1 MATPTLPEKD
11 LIARFGPTP
20 SYTPVNGW
28 DSREPDK
35 LVKTHCCFC
44 GVQCGIQLKV
54 KDNKIIGFE
63 PWEEFPVNQGKLCP
77 KGIKRYLQNEHPD
90 RLLAP
95 LIRTGNGFRQAS
107 WDEALDKT
115 VAAIRAIQS
124 KYGKDSFAFLG
135 GASMTNE
142 KAYLNG
148 KFARIALGTA
158 NIDYNG
164 RLCMVSAG
172 AANRMAF
179 GVDRAANPWSDIPLA
194 KTIIL
199 TGTNLAECFPIL
211 TDYIWRARDNGAKI
225 IVIDPRITPI
235 ARTADLF
242 LPVRP
247 GRDSALAH
255 GILHVMIE
263 RGWIDEK
270 FIAEHT
276 LDFDKVRE
284 LVKKYTPAVTE
295 KITGVPAAS
304 IVKAA
309 GIWGPAE
316 TSMLLH
322 ARGIEHHTKGVENV
336 LSYINLVLATGRIGK
351 PGCGYGTITGQGNGQ
366 GGREHGQRC
375 NQLPG
380 GRDINKPADRKF
392 IAEFWGIEEREMPQ
406 QGLTAC
412 EIFDAI
418 EDGKI
423 KGLMSISFNPLV
435 SIPDSNRTRAA
446 LEKLE
451 FYGAIDFFMNE
462 TAHYADVV
470 LAGSLQEEDEGTVT
484 TGEGRCVRLRNC
496 VSPPGNARL
505 DWKIICDLA
514 QRLGKRKHFDYE
526 RPEEIFNELAA
537 ASNRGPIDYSGM
549 SYEKIEKNMGIFWP
563 CPSEPGGTDALVR
576 QSPAGAP
583 ACRDTAS
590 EGACKTMTGEG
601 AGPTTESAAFDHPG
615 TPRLFEGGKF
625 HHADG
630 KAKFH
635 AYEYRPP
642 AEDID
647 AEYPIFFTSG
657 RVVSQ
662 YLSGTQTRRIGSL
675 VDQYP
680 EPLCE
685 IHPRMAEKL
694 GIKDRDMVKVV
705 TRRGEIVLPAQVV
718 KTIRPDTV
726 FIPYHWPGKKS
737 ANQLTNRA
745 LDPISKIPEYKVC
758 ACRVEKVQAPNSNIQ
773 RSTKNQF
780 SKIAMTLKI
789 FSLVFG
795 IWNFSGAWML
805 ELGAFL

>member
-1 MATPTLPEKD
+1 MATLTLPDDRYTELYGPTLNHT
-11 LIARFGPTP
+11 PTGGWN
-20 SYTPVNGW
+20 NGV
-28 DSREPDK
+28 PDK

-54 KDNKIIGFE
+54 KDNKVIGFE

-77 KGIKRYLQNEHPD
+77 KGVKRYLQNDHPD

-95 LIRTGNGFRQAS
+95 LIRNEDGFRAAD
-107 WDEALDKT
+107 WPEAMEKT
-115 VAAIRAIQS
+115 VGAIKNIQA
-124 KYGKDSFAFLG
+124 KYGKDAFAFLG

-148 KFARIALGTA
+148 KFARIALQTA

-211 TDYIWRARDNGAKI
+211 TDYVWRARDAGAKI

-247 GRDSALAH
+247 GRDSALAN

-263 RGWIDEK
+263 RGWTDEK

-276 LDFDKVRE
+276 HDFDKVRD

-295 KITGVPAAS
+295 KITGVPAKS
-304 IVKAA
+304 IIAA
-309 GIWGPAE
+309 AEMWGPAE

-336 LSYINLVLATGRIGK
+336 LTYINLVLATGRIGK
-351 PGCGYGTITGQGNGQ
+351 PGSGYGTITGQGNGQ

-380 GRDINKPADRKF
+380 GRDINKPEHRQF
-392 IAEFWGIEEREMPQ
+392 IADFWKIPEPELPK

-412 EIFDAI
+412 EIIDAI
-418 EDGKI
+418 ERGEI
-423 KGLMSISFNPLV
+423 KGMLSISFNPLV

-451 FYGAIDFFMNE
+451 FFGVIDFFLSE
-462 TAHYADVV
+462 TARHADVV

-484 TGEGRCVRLRNC
+484 TGEGRCVRLRNS
-496 VSPPGNARL
+496 VTPPGNARE

-514 QRLGKRKHFDYE
+514 KRLGREPWFNYANAG
-526 RPEEIFNELAA
+526 EIFTELAA
-537 ASNRGPIDYSGM
+537 ASKGGPIDYSGM
-549 SYEKIEKNMGIFWP
+549 TYEKIENNMGVFWP
-563 CPSEPGGTDALVR
+563 CP
-576 QSPAGAP
+576 AP
-583 ACRDTAS
+583 
-590 EGACKTMTGEG
+590 E
-601 AGPTTESAAFDHPG
+601 HPG

-625 HHADG
+625 HHPDG
-630 KAKFH
+630 RAKFH

-642 AEDID
+642 AEDVD

-662 YLSGTQTRRIGSL
+662 YLSGTQTRRIGAL

-685 IHPRMAEKL
+685 MHPLLATRL
-694 GIKDRDMVKVV
+694 GIKDRDQVKVT
-705 TRRGEIVLPAQVV
+705 TRRGEMTLPAQVV
-718 KTIRPDTV
+718 KTIRPDTI
-726 FIPYHWPGKKS
+726 FIPYHWGGKKA

-758 ACRVEKVQAPNSNIQ
+758 ACKVEKVADAPASAQGTTIAFKK
-773 RSTKNQF
+773 TK
-780 SKIAMTLKI
+780 
-789 FSLVFG
+789 
-795 IWNFSGAWML
+795 
-805 ELGAFL
+805 

>member
-1 MATPTLPEKD
+1 MATLTQPESRYTELYGPTL
-11 LIARFGPTP
+11 A
-20 SYTPVNGW
+20 YTPAGGW
-28 DSREPDK
+28 DNREPDK

-54 KDNKIIGFE
+54 KDNKVIGFE

-77 KGIKRYLQNEHPD
+77 KGVKRYLQNDHPD
-90 RLLAP
+90 RLLTP
-95 LIRTGNGFRQAS
+95 LIRSDDGFREAS
-107 WDEALDKT
+107 WDEAMGKT
-115 VAAIRAIQS
+115 VADIKSIQA

-142 KAYLNG
+142 KSYLNG
-148 KFARIALGTA
+148 KFARVALQTA

-194 KTIIL
+194 KVILL

-211 TDYIWRARDNGAKI
+211 TDYVWRARDAGAKI

-247 GRDSALAH
+247 GRDSALAN

-276 LDFDKVRE
+276 HDFDKVRE

-295 KITGVPAAS
+295 KITGVPAKS
-304 IVKAA
+304 ILAVAEA
-309 GIWGPAE
+309 WGTAE

-336 LSYINLVLATGRIGK
+336 LTYINLVLASGRIGK
-351 PGCGYGTITGQGNGQ
+351 PGSGYGTITGQGNGQ

-380 GRDINKPADRKF
+380 GRDISKPEHRQF
-392 IAEFWGIEEREMPQ
+392 IADFWKIPEPELPK

-412 EIFDAI
+412 EIIDAI
-418 EDGKI
+418 ERGEI
-423 KGLMSISFNPLV
+423 KGLLSISFNPLV

-446 LEKLE
+446 LDKLE
-451 FYGAIDFFMNE
+451 FFACIDPFLSE
-462 TAHYADVV
+462 TARHADVV
-470 LAGSLQEEDEGTVT
+470 FAGSLQEEDEGTVT
-484 TGEGRCVRLRNC
+484 TGEGRCVRLRNS
-496 VSPPGNARL
+496 VTPPGNARV
-505 DWKIICDLA
+505 DWQIICDLA
-514 QRLGKRKHFDYE
+514 KRLGKEKFFTYANAG
-526 RPEEIFNELAA
+526 EIFTELTA
-537 ASNRGPIDYSGM
+537 ASKGGPIDYSGM
-549 SYEKIEKNMGIFWP
+549 TYERIEQNMGLFWP
-563 CPSEPGGTDALVR
+563 CP
-576 QSPAGAP
+576 AP
-583 ACRDTAS
+583 
-590 EGACKTMTGEG
+590 E
-601 AGPTTESAAFDHPG
+601 HPG

-625 HHADG
+625 HHPDG

-642 AEDID
+642 AEDVD
-647 AEYPIFFTSG
+647 AEFPIFYTTG

-662 YLSGTQTRRIGSL
+662 YLSGTQTRRIGAL

-685 IHPRMAEKL
+685 MHPLLAAKF
-694 GIKDRDMVKVV
+694 GIQDRDLVKVT
-705 TRRGEIVLPAQVV
+705 TRRGDMTLPAQVV
-718 KTIRPDTV
+718 KTIRPDTI
-726 FIPYHWPGKKS
+726 FIPYHWAGNKA

-745 LDPISKIPEYKVC
+745 LDPISKIPEFKVC
-758 ACRVEKVQAPNSNIQ
+758 ACKIEKAAAAPL
-773 RSTKNQF
+773 KNLAA
-780 SKIAMTLKI
+780 K
-789 FSLVFG
+789 
-795 IWNFSGAWML
+795 
-805 ELGAFL
+805 

>member
-1 MATPTLPEKD
+1 MATLTLPNDSYTELYGPTL
-11 LIARFGPTP
+11 A
-20 SYTPVNGW
+20 YTPAGGW
-28 DSREPDK
+28 DNREPDK

-54 KDNKIIGFE
+54 KDNKVIGFE

-77 KGIKRYLQNEHPD
+77 KGVKRYLQNDHPD
-90 RLLAP
+90 RLLSP
-95 LIRTGNGFRQAS
+95 LIRSDDGFREAS
-107 WDEALDKT
+107 WDEAMDKT
-115 VAAIRAIQS
+115 VAAIKSIQA
-124 KYGKDSFAFLG
+124 KHGKDAFAFLG

-142 KAYLNG
+142 KSYLNG
-148 KFARIALGTA
+148 KFARVALQTA

-194 KTIIL
+194 KVILL

-211 TDYIWRARDNGAKI
+211 TDYVWRARDAGAKI

-247 GRDSALAH
+247 GRDSALAN

-276 LDFDKVRE
+276 HDFDKVRE

-295 KITGVPAAS
+295 KITGVPAKS
-304 IVKAA
+304 ILAVAEA
-309 GIWGPAE
+309 WGTAE

-336 LSYINLVLATGRIGK
+336 LTYINLVLASGRIGK
-351 PGCGYGTITGQGNGQ
+351 PGSGYGTITGQGNGQ

-380 GRDINKPADRKF
+380 GRDISKPEHRQF
-392 IAEFWGIEEREMPQ
+392 IADFWKIPEPELPK

-412 EIFDAI
+412 EIIDAI
-418 EDGKI
+418 ERGEI
-423 KGLMSISFNPLV
+423 KGLLSISFNPLV

-446 LEKLE
+446 LDKLE
-451 FYGAIDFFMNE
+451 FFACIDPFLSE
-462 TAHYADVV
+462 TARHADVV
-470 LAGSLQEEDEGTVT
+470 FAGSLQEEDEGTVT
-484 TGEGRCVRLRNC
+484 TGEGRCVRLRNS
-496 VSPPGNARL
+496 VTPPGNARV
-505 DWKIICDLA
+505 DWQIICDLA
-514 QRLGKRKHFDYE
+514 KRLGKEKFFTYANAG
-526 RPEEIFNELAA
+526 EIFTELTA
-537 ASNRGPIDYSGM
+537 ASKGGPIDYSGM
-549 SYEKIEKNMGIFWP
+549 TYERIEQNMGLFWP
-563 CPSEPGGTDALVR
+563 CP
-576 QSPAGAP
+576 AP
-583 ACRDTAS
+583 
-590 EGACKTMTGEG
+590 E
-601 AGPTTESAAFDHPG
+601 HPG
-615 TPRLFEGGKF
+615 TLRLFEGGKF
-625 HHADG
+625 YHPDG

-642 AEDID
+642 AEDVD
-647 AEYPIFFTSG
+647 AEFPIFYTTG

-662 YLSGTQTRRIGSL
+662 YLSGTQTRRIGAL

-685 IHPRMAEKL
+685 MHPLLAAKF
-694 GIKDRDMVKVV
+694 GIQDRDLVKVT
-705 TRRGEIVLPAQVV
+705 TRRGDMTLPAQVV
-718 KTIRPDTV
+718 KTIRPDTI
-726 FIPYHWPGKKS
+726 FIPYHWAGNKA

-745 LDPISKIPEYKVC
+745 LDPISKIPEFKVC
-758 ACRVEKVQAPNSNIQ
+758 ACKIEKAAAAPL
-773 RSTKNQF
+773 KNLAA
-780 SKIAMTLKI
+780 K
-789 FSLVFG
+789 
-795 IWNFSGAWML
+795 
-805 ELGAFL
+805 

>member
-1 MATPTLPEKD
+1 MAKLTLPEDKYIE
-11 LIARFGPTP
+11 LYGPTP
-20 SYTPVNGW
+20 NYTPAGGW
-28 DSREPDK
+28 STAEPDK

-54 KDNKIIGFE
+54 KDNKVIGFE

-77 KGIKRYLQNEHPD
+77 KGVKRYMQNEHPD
-90 RLLAP
+90 RLMSP
-95 LIRTGNGFRQAS
+95 LIRTENGFR
-107 WDEALDKT
+107 EAGWYE
-115 VAAIRAIQS
+115 AISETANKIKAIQE
-124 KYGKDSFAFLG
+124 KYGKDAVAFLG

-148 KFARIALGTA
+148 KFARVALQTA

-172 AANRMAF
+172 AANKMAF

-194 KTIIL
+194 KVIIL

-247 GRDSALAH
+247 GRDSALAN

-263 RGWIDEK
+263 RGWTDEK

-276 LDFDKVRE
+276 QDFDKVRE
-284 LVKKYTPAVTE
+284 LVKKYTPEVTE

-304 IVKAA
+304 IIKAA
-309 GIWGPAE
+309 EMWGPAE

-336 LSYINLVLATGRIGK
+336 LTYINLVLATGRIGK

-380 GRDINKPADRKF
+380 GRDISYREHRKF
-392 IAEFWGIEEREMPQ
+392 IADFWGVPEPEIPK

-412 EIFDAI
+412 EIIDAI
-418 EDGKI
+418 ERGEI
-423 KGLMSISFNPLV
+423 KGLLSISFNPLV

-451 FYGAIDFFMNE
+451 FFAVIDFFMSE
-462 TAHYADVV
+462 TARYADVV

-484 TGEGRCVRLRNC
+484 TGEGRCVRLRNS
-496 VSPPGNARL
+496 VKPPENART
-505 DWKIICDLA
+505 DWWIICELA
-514 QRLGKRKHFDYE
+514 KRFGKEQFFNYRN
-526 RPEEIFNELAA
+526 PGEIFKELTA
-537 ASNRGPIDYSGM
+537 ASKGGPIDYSGM
-549 SYEKIEKNMGIFWP
+549 TYERIEQNMGIFWP
-563 CPSEPGGTDALVR
+563 CP
-576 QSPAGAP
+576 AP
-583 ACRDTAS
+583 
-590 EGACKTMTGEG
+590 E
-601 AGPTTESAAFDHPG
+601 HPG

-625 HHADG
+625 FHPDG

-635 AYEYRPP
+635 AFEYRPP
-642 AEDID
+642 AEDVD
-647 AEYPIFFTSG
+647 AEYPILFTSG

-662 YLSGTQTRRIGSL
+662 YLSGTQTRRIGGL

-685 IHPRMAEKL
+685 MHPILAAKL
-694 GIKDRDMVKVV
+694 GIKDKDIVKVI
-705 TRRGEIVLPAQVV
+705 TRRGDITVPAQVV
-718 KTIRPDTV
+718 KSIRPDTV
-726 FIPYHWPGKKS
+726 FIPYHWAGNKA
-737 ANQLTNRA
+737 ANQLTKRA
-745 LDPISKIPEYKVC
+745 LDPISKIPEFKVC
-758 ACRVEKVQAPNSNIQ
+758 ACRIEKVADAPVAPKLPPNWQ
-773 RSTKNQF
+773 P
-780 SKIAMTLKI
+780 L
-789 FSLVFG
+789 
-795 IWNFSGAWML
+795 NFKKK
-805 ELGAFL
+805 

>member
-1 MATPTLPEKD
+1 MATLTQPESRYTELYGPTL
-11 LIARFGPTP
+11 A
-20 SYTPVNGW
+20 YTPAGGW
-28 DSREPDK
+28 DNREPDK

-54 KDNKIIGFE
+54 KDNKVIGFE

-77 KGIKRYLQNEHPD
+77 KGVKRYLQNDHPD
-90 RLLAP
+90 RLLSP
-95 LIRTGNGFRQAS
+95 LIRSDDGFREAS
-107 WDEALDKT
+107 WDEAMDKT
-115 VAAIRAIQS
+115 VAAIKSIQA
-124 KYGKDSFAFLG
+124 KHGKDAFAFLG

-142 KAYLNG
+142 KSYLNG
-148 KFARIALGTA
+148 KFARIALQTA

-194 KTIIL
+194 KVILL

-211 TDYIWRARDNGAKI
+211 TDYVWRARDNGAKI

-247 GRDSALAH
+247 GRDSALAN

-276 LDFDKVRE
+276 HDFDKVRE

-295 KITGVPAAS
+295 KITGVPAKS
-304 IVKAA
+304 ILAVAEA
-309 GIWGPAE
+309 WGTAE

-336 LSYINLVLATGRIGK
+336 LTYINLVLASGRIGK
-351 PGCGYGTITGQGNGQ
+351 PGSGYGTITGQGNGQ

-380 GRDINKPADRKF
+380 GRDISKPEHRQF
-392 IAEFWGIEEREMPQ
+392 IADFWKIPEPELPK

-412 EIFDAI
+412 EIIAAI
-418 EDGKI
+418 ERGEI
-423 KGLMSISFNPLV
+423 KGLLSISFNPLV
-435 SIPDSNRTRAA
+435 SIPDSKRTRAA

-451 FYGAIDFFMNE
+451 FFACIDPFLSE
-462 TAHYADVV
+462 TARHADVV
-470 LAGSLQEEDEGTVT
+470 FAGSLQEEDEGTVT
-484 TGEGRCVRLRNC
+484 TGEGRCVRLRNS
-496 VSPPGNARL
+496 VTPPGNARV
-505 DWKIICDLA
+505 DWQIICDLA
-514 QRLGKRKHFDYE
+514 KRLGKEKFFNYAN
-526 RPEEIFNELAA
+526 PGEIFTELTA
-537 ASNRGPIDYSGM
+537 ASKGGPIDYSGM
-549 SYEKIEKNMGIFWP
+549 TYERIENNMGLFWP
-563 CPSEPGGTDALVR
+563 CP
-576 QSPAGAP
+576 AP
-583 ACRDTAS
+583 
-590 EGACKTMTGEG
+590 E
-601 AGPTTESAAFDHPG
+601 HPG

-625 HHADG
+625 HHPDG

-642 AEDID
+642 AEDVD
-647 AEYPIFFTSG
+647 AEFPIFYTTG

-662 YLSGTQTRRIGSL
+662 YLSGTQTRRIGAL

-685 IHPRMAEKL
+685 IHPLLATKL
-694 GIKDRDMVKVV
+694 GIQDRDLVKVT
-705 TRRGEIVLPAQVV
+705 TRRGDMTLPAQVV
-718 KTIRPDTV
+718 KSIRPDTI
-726 FIPYHWPGKKS
+726 FIPYHWAGKKA

-745 LDPISKIPEYKVC
+745 LDPISKIPEFKVC
-758 ACRVEKVQAPNSNIQ
+758 ACKVEKFADAPRKNLV
-773 RSTKNQF
+773 TK
-780 SKIAMTLKI
+780 
-789 FSLVFG
+789 
-795 IWNFSGAWML
+795 
-805 ELGAFL
+805 